1 MSYLQFEDEILKAFQ
16 VTDFGKN
23 PTIENIPTPDPKPD
37 QVRLK
42 IMSCGLNFADILLKN
57 GTYQETPELPFVLGM
72 EVSGIVD
79 AIGSNVTNLSIG
91 DRVAVFGGQGG
102 LAEYGCFELSR
113 CVQLPKKMNFDDA
126 AAFQI
131 AYGTSH
137 LALEYKARTKP
148 GDTLLVLGASG
159 GVGLT
164 AVQLGKLMGARVIG
178 VARGTK
184 KMEIV
189 KKEGADFV
197 LDSEDPDIIPF
208 LKNLGGVDIV
218 YDAVGGDQFKS
229 ALKLCNPEAQIILI
243 GFASGNLPQLKA
255 NHLLVKNITVHGFYW
270 GGFLQFKPNVVTE
283 SLKQLFEWY
292 KSDQIKP
299 HISHKFTLDQAGN
312 ALDVLKNRKST
323 GKVVV
328 KIHKS

>member
-1 MSYLQFEDEILKAFQ
+1 MKAFQ
-16 VTDFGKN
+16 VTDFEKN
-23 PTIENIPTPDPKPD
+23 PTIEDIQKPNPQSD
-37 QVRLK
+37 QIRLK

-57 GTYQETPELPFVLGM
+57 GTYQETPQLPFVLGM
-72 EVSGIVD
+72 EVSGVVD
-79 AIGSNVTNLSIG
+79 ALGSNVTNFSIG

-102 LAEYGCFELSR
+102 LAEFGCFDVSR
-113 CVQLPKKMNFDDA
+113 CVQLPQKMNFDDA

-137 LALEYKARTKP
+137 LALGYKAQTKP

-164 AVQLGKLMGARVIG
+164 AIQLGKLMGARVVG
-178 VARGTK
+178 VARGTR
-184 KMEIV
+184 KMEII

-197 LDSEDPDIIPF
+197 LDSDDPDLVSR
-208 LKNLGGVDIV
+208 LKDLGGIDIV

-229 ALKLCNPEAQIILI
+229 AFKSCNPEARIILI

-255 NHLLVKNITVHGFYW
+255 NHLLVKNVTIHGFYW
-270 GGFLQFKPNVVTE
+270 GGFLQFKPDVVTE
-283 SLKQLFEWY
+283 SLNQLFEWHE
-292 KSDQIKP
+292 SGQIKP
-299 HISHKFTLDQAGN
+299 HISHKFTLDQAED
-312 ALDVLKNRKST
+312 ALELLKNRKST

-328 KIHKS
+328 KIHES

>member
-1 MSYLQFEDEILKAFQ
+1 LKAFQ
-16 VTDFGKN
+16 VTDFEKN
-23 PTIENIPTPDPKPD
+23 PTIEDIQKPNPQVD
-37 QVRLK
+37 QIRLK

-57 GTYQETPELPFVLGM
+57 GTYQETPQLPFVLGM
-72 EVSGIVD
+72 EVSGVVD
-79 AIGSNVTNLSIG
+79 ALGSNVNNFSIG

-102 LAEYGCFELSR
+102 LAEFGCFDVSR
-113 CVQLPKKMNFDDA
+113 CVQLPQKMNFDDA

-137 LALEYKARTKP
+137 LALGYKAQTKP

-164 AVQLGKLMGARVIG
+164 AIQLGKLMGARVVG
-178 VARGTK
+178 VARGAE
-184 KMEIV
+184 KMEII

-197 LDSEDPDIIPF
+197 LDSDDPDLVSR
-208 LKNLGGVDIV
+208 LKDLGGIDIV

-229 ALKLCNPEAQIILI
+229 AFKSCNPEARIILI
-243 GFASGNLPQLKA
+243 GFASGSLPQLKA
-255 NHLLVKNITVHGFYW
+255 NHLLVKNVSVHGFYW
-270 GGFLQFKPNVVTE
+270 GGFLQFKPDIVTE
-283 SLKQLFEWY
+283 SLTQLFRWY
-292 KSDQIKP
+292 EAGEIKP
-299 HISHKFTLDQAGN
+299 HISHKFTLEQAEN
-312 ALDVLKNRKST
+312 ALDLLKNRKST

>member
-1 MSYLQFEDEILKAFQ
+1 MKAFQ
-16 VTDFGKN
+16 VTDFEKT
-23 PTIENIPTPDPKPD
+23 PTIEDIQTPTPKPD
-37 QVRLK
+37 QIRLK

-72 EVSGIVD
+72 EVSGVVD
-79 AIGSNVTNLSIG
+79 VLGSNVTNFSVG

-102 LAEYGCFELSR
+102 LAEYGCFDVSR
-113 CVQLPKKMNFDDA
+113 CVQLPQKMNFDDA

-137 LALEYKARTKP
+137 LALGYKAQTKP
-148 GDTLLVLGASG
+148 GETLLVLGASG

-164 AVQLGKLMGARVIG
+164 AIQLGKLMGARVVG
-178 VARGTK
+178 VARGTE
-184 KMEIV
+184 KMEVI

-197 LDSEDPDIIPF
+197 LDSEDPDLVSQ
-208 LKNLGGVDIV
+208 LKDLGGIDIV

-229 ALKLCNPEAQIILI
+229 AFKACNPEARIILI

-255 NHLLVKNITVHGFYW
+255 NHLLVKNVTIHGFYW
-270 GGFLQFKPNVVTE
+270 GGFLQFKPDVVTE
-283 SLKQLFEWY
+283 SLKQLFEWH
-292 KSDQIKP
+292 KSGQIKP
-299 HISHKFTLDQAGN
+299 HISHKFTLDQAED
-312 ALDVLKNRKST
+312 ALELLKNRKST

-328 KIHKS
+328 KIHEN

>member
-1 MSYLQFEDEILKAFQ
+1 MKAFQ
-16 VTDFGKN
+16 VTNFEKT
-23 PTIENIPTPDPKPD
+23 PTIEDIQTPTPKPD
-37 QVRLK
+37 QIRLK

-72 EVSGIVD
+72 EVSGVVD
-79 AIGSNVTNLSIG
+79 VLGSNITNFSVG

-102 LAEYGCFELSR
+102 LAEYGCFDVSR
-113 CVQLPKKMNFDDA
+113 CVQLPQKMNFDDA

-137 LALEYKARTKP
+137 LALGYKAQTKP

-164 AVQLGKLMGARVIG
+164 AIQLGKLMGARVIG
-178 VARGTK
+178 VARGTE
-184 KMEIV
+184 KMEVI

-197 LDSEDPDIIPF
+197 LDSDDPDLVSR
-208 LKNLGGVDIV
+208 LKDLGGIDIV

-229 ALKLCNPEAQIILI
+229 AFKSCNPEARIILI
-243 GFASGNLPQLKA
+243 GFASGNLPQLRA
-255 NHLLVKNITVHGFYW
+255 NHLLVKNVTVHGFYW

-283 SLKQLFEWY
+283 SLKQLFEWHE
-292 KSDQIKP
+292 SGQIKP
-299 HISHKFTLDQAGN
+299 HISHKFTLDQAED
-312 ALDVLKNRKST
+312 ALDLLKNRKST

-328 KIHKS
+328 KIHES

>member
-1 MSYLQFEDEILKAFQ
+1 
-16 VTDFGKN
+16 
-23 PTIENIPTPDPKPD
+23 
-37 QVRLK
+37 
-42 IMSCGLNFADILLKN
+42 MSCGLNFADILLKN

-72 EVSGIVD
+72 EVSGVVD
-79 AIGSNVTNLSIG
+79 ALGSNVTNFSIG

-102 LAEYGCFELSR
+102 LAEFGCFDVSR
-113 CVQLPKKMNFDDA
+113 CAQLPRKMNFDDA

-137 LALEYKARTKP
+137 LALGYKAQTKP

-164 AVQLGKLMGARVIG
+164 AVQIGKLMGARVVG
-178 VARGTK
+178 VARGTEK
-184 KMEIV
+184 IEII

-197 LDSEDPDIIPF
+197 LDSDDPDLVSR
-208 LKNLGGVDIV
+208 LKNLGGIDIV

-229 ALKLCNPEAQIILI
+229 AFKSCNPEARIILI

-255 NHLLVKNITVHGFYW
+255 NHLLVKNVTVHGFYW
-270 GGFLQFKPNVVTE
+270 GGFLQFKPGVVTE

-292 KSDQIKP
+292 ESGHVKP
-299 HISHKFTLDQAGN
+299 HISHKFTLDQAED
-312 ALDVLKNRKST
+312 ALELLKNRKST

-328 KIHKS
+328 KIHES

>member
-1 MSYLQFEDEILKAFQ
+1 MKAFQ
-16 VTDFGKN
+16 VTDFEKN
-23 PTIENIPTPDPKPD
+23 PTIEHIQKPNPQSD
-37 QVRLK
+37 QIRLK

-57 GTYQETPELPFVLGM
+57 GTYQETPQLPFVLGM
-72 EVSGIVD
+72 EVSGVVD
-79 AIGSNVTNLSIG
+79 ALGSNVTNFSIG

-102 LAEYGCFELSR
+102 LAEYGCFDLSR
-113 CVQLPKKMNFDDA
+113 CVQLPQKMNFDDA

-137 LALEYKARTKP
+137 LALGYKAQTKP

-178 VARGTK
+178 VARGAE
-184 KMEIV
+184 KMGII
-189 KKEGADFV
+189 KKEGADLV
-197 LDSEDPDIIPF
+197 LDSDDPDLISR
-208 LKNLGGVDIV
+208 LKDLGGIDIV

-229 ALKLCNPEAQIILI
+229 AFKSCNPEARIILI

-255 NHLLVKNITVHGFYW
+255 NHLLVKNVTIHGFYW
-270 GGFLQFKPNVVTE
+270 GGFLQFKPSVVTE

-292 KSDQIKP
+292 ESGQIKP
-299 HISHKFTLDQAGN
+299 HISHKFTLDQAKD
-312 ALDVLKNRKST
+312 ALDLLKNRKST

-328 KIHKS
+328 KIHES

>member
-1 MSYLQFEDEILKAFQ
+1 MKAFQ
-16 VTDFGKN
+16 VTDFEKT
-23 PTIENIPTPDPKPD
+23 PTIEDIQTPTPKPD
-37 QVRLK
+37 QIRLK

-72 EVSGIVD
+72 EVSGVVD
-79 AIGSNVTNLSIG
+79 VLGSNVTNFSVG

-102 LAEYGCFELSR
+102 LAEYGCFDVSR
-113 CVQLPKKMNFDDA
+113 CVQLPQKMNFDDA

-137 LALEYKARTKP
+137 LALGYKAQTKP

-164 AVQLGKLMGARVIG
+164 AIQLGKLMGARVVG
-178 VARGTK
+178 VARGTE
-184 KMEIV
+184 KMEII

-197 LDSEDPDIIPF
+197 LDSDDPDLVSR
-208 LKNLGGVDIV
+208 LKDLGGIDIV

-229 ALKLCNPEAQIILI
+229 AFKSCNPEARIILI

-255 NHLLVKNITVHGFYW
+255 NHLLVKNVTIHGFYW
-270 GGFLQFKPNVVTE
+270 GGFLQFKPDVVTE
-283 SLKQLFEWY
+283 SLKQLFEWHE
-292 KSDQIKP
+292 SGQIKP
-299 HISHKFTLDQAGN
+299 HISHKFTLDQAED
-312 ALDVLKNRKST
+312 ALELLKNRKST

-328 KIHKS
+328 KIHES

>member
-1 MSYLQFEDEILKAFQ
+1 LKAFQ
-16 VTDFGKN
+16 VTDFEKN
-23 PTIENIPTPDPKPD
+23 PTIEDIQKPNPQID
-37 QVRLK
+37 QIRLK

-57 GTYQETPELPFVLGM
+57 GTYQETPQLPFVLGM
-72 EVSGIVD
+72 EVSGVVD
-79 AIGSNVTNLSIG
+79 ALGSNVTNFSIG

-102 LAEYGCFELSR
+102 LAEFGCFDVSR
-113 CVQLPKKMNFDDA
+113 CVQLPQKMNFDDA

-137 LALEYKARTKP
+137 LALGYKAQTKP

-164 AVQLGKLMGARVIG
+164 AIQLGKLMGARVVG
-178 VARGTK
+178 VARGTE
-184 KMEIV
+184 KMEII

-197 LDSEDPDIIPF
+197 LDSDDPDLVSR
-208 LKNLGGVDIV
+208 LKDLGGIDIV

-229 ALKLCNPEAQIILI
+229 AFKSCNPEARIILI

-255 NHLLVKNITVHGFYW
+255 NHLLVKNVSVHGFYW
-270 GGFLQFKPNVVTE
+270 GGFLQFKPDVVTE

-292 KSDQIKP
+292 E
-299 HISHKFTLDQAGN
+299 
-312 ALDVLKNRKST
+312 T
-323 GKVVV
+323 GPDKTAY
-328 KIHKS
+328 

>member
-1 MSYLQFEDEILKAFQ
+1 MKAFQ
-16 VTDFGKN
+16 VTDFEKN
-23 PTIENIPTPDPKPD
+23 PTIEHIQIPDPKPD
-37 QVRLK
+37 QIRLK

-57 GTYQETPELPFVLGM
+57 GTYQETPPLPFVLGM
-72 EVSGIVD
+72 EVSGVVD
-79 AIGSNVTNLSIG
+79 ALGSNVTNFSIG

-102 LAEYGCFELSR
+102 LAEYGCFDSSR
-113 CVQLPKKMNFDDA
+113 CVKTPQKMSFDDA

-137 LALEYKARTKP
+137 LALGYKAQTKP

-178 VARGTK
+178 VARGTE
-184 KMEIV
+184 KMEIIE
-189 KKEGADFV
+189 KEGADFV
-197 LDSEDPDIIPF
+197 LDSDDPNLISR
-208 LKNLGGVDIV
+208 LKDLGGVDVV

-229 ALKLCNPEAQIILI
+229 AFKSCNPEARIILI
-243 GFASGNLPQLKA
+243 GFASGSLPQLRA
-255 NHLLVKNITVHGFYW
+255 NHLLVKNVTVHGFYW
-270 GGFLQFKPNVVTE
+270 GGFLQFKPNVVTD

-292 KSDQIKP
+292 ETDKIRP
-299 HISHKFTLDQAGN
+299 HISHKFSLDQAED
-312 ALDVLKNRKST
+312 ALNLLKNRKST

-328 KIHKS
+328 KIHES

>member
-1 MSYLQFEDEILKAFQ
+1 MKAFQ
-16 VTDFGKN
+16 VTDFEKN
-23 PTIENIPTPDPKPD
+23 PTIQDIQKPNPQID
-37 QVRLK
+37 QIRLK

-72 EVSGIVD
+72 EVSGVVD
-79 AIGSNVTNLSIG
+79 VLGSNVTNFSVG

-102 LAEYGCFELSR
+102 LAEYGCFDVSR
-113 CVQLPKKMNFDDA
+113 CVQLPQKMNFDDA

-137 LALEYKARTKP
+137 VALGYKAQTKP

-178 VARGTK
+178 VARGTE
-184 KMEIV
+184 KMEII

-197 LDSEDPDIIPF
+197 LDSDDPDLVSR
-208 LKNLGGVDIV
+208 LKDLGGIDIV

-229 ALKLCNPEAQIILI
+229 AFKACNPEARIILI

-255 NHLLVKNITVHGFYW
+255 NHLLVKNVTIHGFYW
-270 GGFLQFKPNVVTE
+270 GGFLQFKPDVVTE
-283 SLKQLFEWY
+283 SLNQLFEWHE
-292 KSDQIKP
+292 SGQIKP
-299 HISHKFTLDQAGN
+299 HISHKFTLDQAED
-312 ALDVLKNRKST
+312 ALELLKNRKST

-328 KIHKS
+328 KIHES

>member
-1 MSYLQFEDEILKAFQ
+1 MKAFQ
-16 VTDFGKN
+16 VTDFEKN
-23 PTIENIPTPDPKPD
+23 PTIEDIQKPNPQID
-37 QVRLK
+37 QIRLK

-57 GTYQETPELPFVLGM
+57 GTYQETPQLPFVLGM
-72 EVSGIVD
+72 EVSGVVD
-79 AIGSNVTNLSIG
+79 ALGSNVTNFSIG

-102 LAEYGCFELSR
+102 LAEYGCFDLSR
-113 CVQLPKKMNFDDA
+113 CVQLPQKMNFDDA

-137 LALEYKARTKP
+137 LALGYKAQTKP

-178 VARGTK
+178 VTRGAE
-184 KMEIV
+184 KMEII

-197 LDSEDPDIIPF
+197 LDSDDPDLISR
-208 LKNLGGVDIV
+208 LKDLGGIDIV

-229 ALKLCNPEAQIILI
+229 AFKSCNPEARIILI

-255 NHLLVKNITVHGFYW
+255 NHLLVKNVTVHGFYW
-270 GGFLQFKPNVVTE
+270 GGFLQFKPVVVTE

-292 KSDQIKP
+292 ESGHIKP
-299 HISHKFTLDQAGN
+299 HISHKFTLDQAKD
-312 ALDVLKNRKST
+312 ALDLLKNRKST

-328 KIHKS
+328 KIHES

>member
-1 MSYLQFEDEILKAFQ
+1 MKAFQ
-16 VTDFGKN
+16 VTDFEKN
-23 PTIENIPTPDPKPD
+23 PTIEDIQKPNPQID
-37 QVRLK
+37 QIRLK

-57 GTYQETPELPFVLGM
+57 GTYQETPQLPFVLGM
-72 EVSGIVD
+72 EVSGVVD
-79 AIGSNVTNLSIG
+79 ALGSNVTNFSIG

-102 LAEYGCFELSR
+102 LAEFGCFDVSR
-113 CVQLPKKMNFDDA
+113 CVQLPQKMNFDDA

-137 LALEYKARTKP
+137 LALGYKAQTKP

-164 AVQLGKLMGARVIG
+164 AIQLGKLMGARVIG
-178 VARGTK
+178 VARGTE
-184 KMEIV
+184 KMEVI

-197 LDSEDPDIIPF
+197 LDSEDPDLVSH
-208 LKNLGGVDIV
+208 LKDLGGIDIV

-229 ALKLCNPEAQIILI
+229 AFKSCNPEARIILI

-255 NHLLVKNITVHGFYW
+255 NHLLVKNVTIHGFYW
-270 GGFLQFKPNVVTE
+270 GGFLQFKPDVVTE
-283 SLKQLFEWY
+283 SLKQLFEWHE
-292 KSDQIKP
+292 SGQIKP
-299 HISHKFTLDQAGN
+299 HISHKFTLDQAED
-312 ALDVLKNRKST
+312 ALELLKNRKST

-328 KIHKS
+328 KIHES

>member
-1 MSYLQFEDEILKAFQ
+1 MKAFQ
-16 VTDFGKN
+16 VTNFKKT
-23 PTIENIPTPDPKPD
+23 PTIEDIQTPTPKPD
-37 QVRLK
+37 QIRLK

-72 EVSGIVD
+72 EVSGVVD
-79 AIGSNVTNLSIG
+79 VLGSNITNFSVG

-102 LAEYGCFELSR
+102 LAEYGCFDVSR
-113 CVQLPKKMNFDDA
+113 CVQLPQKMNFDDA

-137 LALEYKARTKP
+137 LALGYKAQTKP

-164 AVQLGKLMGARVIG
+164 AIQLGKLMGARVIG
-178 VARGTK
+178 VARGTE
-184 KMEIV
+184 KMEVI

-197 LDSEDPDIIPF
+197 LDSDDPDLVSR
-208 LKNLGGVDIV
+208 LKDLGGIDIV

-229 ALKLCNPEAQIILI
+229 AFKSCNPEARIILI

-255 NHLLVKNITVHGFYW
+255 NHLLVKNVTVHGFYW

-283 SLKQLFEWY
+283 SLKQLFEWHE
-292 KSDQIKP
+292 SGQIKP
-299 HISHKFTLDQAGN
+299 HISHKFTLDQAED
-312 ALDVLKNRKST
+312 ALDLLKNRKST

-328 KIHKS
+328 KIHES

>member
-1 MSYLQFEDEILKAFQ
+1 MKAFQ
-16 VTDFGKN
+16 VTNFEKT
-23 PTIENIPTPDPKPD
+23 PTIEDIQTPTPKPD
-37 QVRLK
+37 QIRLK

-72 EVSGIVD
+72 EVSGVVD
-79 AIGSNVTNLSIG
+79 VLGSNITNFSVG

-102 LAEYGCFELSR
+102 LAEYGCFDVSR
-113 CVQLPKKMNFDDA
+113 CVQLPQKMNFDDA

-137 LALEYKARTKP
+137 LALGYKAQTKP

-164 AVQLGKLMGARVIG
+164 AIQLGKLMGARVIG
-178 VARGTK
+178 VARGTE
-184 KMEIV
+184 KMEVI

-197 LDSEDPDIIPF
+197 LDSDDPDLVSR
-208 LKNLGGVDIV
+208 LKDLGGIDIV

-229 ALKLCNPEAQIILI
+229 AFKSCNPEARIILI

-255 NHLLVKNITVHGFYW
+255 NHLLVKNVTVHGFYW

-283 SLKQLFEWY
+283 SLKQLFEWHE
-292 KSDQIKP
+292 SGQIKP
-299 HISHKFTLDQAGN
+299 HISHKFTLDQAED
-312 ALDVLKNRKST
+312 ALDLLKNRKST

-328 KIHKS
+328 KIHES

>member
-1 MSYLQFEDEILKAFQ
+1 MKAFQ
-16 VTDFGKN
+16 VTDFEKN
-23 PTIENIPTPDPKPD
+23 PTIEHIHKPNPQSD
-37 QVRLK
+37 QIRLK

-57 GTYQETPELPFVLGM
+57 GTYQEMPELPFVLGM
-72 EVSGIVD
+72 EVSGVVD
-79 AIGSNVTNLSIG
+79 ALGSNVTNFSIG

-102 LAEYGCFELSR
+102 LAEFGCFDVSR
-113 CVQLPKKMNFDDA
+113 CVQLPQKMNFDDA

-137 LALEYKARTKP
+137 LALEYKAQTKP
-148 GDTLLVLGASG
+148 GDKLLVLGASG

-164 AVQLGKLMGARVIG
+164 AIQLGKLMGARVVG
-178 VARGTK
+178 VARGTE
-184 KMEIV
+184 KMEII

-197 LDSEDPDIIPF
+197 FDSDDPDLVSR
-208 LKNLGGVDIV
+208 LKDLGGIDIV

-229 ALKLCNPEAQIILI
+229 AFKSCNPEARIILI

-255 NHLLVKNITVHGFYW
+255 NHLLVKNVSVHGFYW
-270 GGFLQFKPNVVTE
+270 GGFLQFKPDIVTE
-283 SLKQLFEWY
+283 SLTQLFRWY
-292 KSDQIKP
+292 EAGEIKP
-299 HISHKFTLDQAGN
+299 HISHKFTLEQAEA
-312 ALDVLKNRKST
+312 ALDLLKNRKST

>member
-1 MSYLQFEDEILKAFQ
+1 MKAFQ
-16 VTDFGKN
+16 VSNFEAD
-23 PTIENIPTPDPKPD
+23 PTIENIPKPNPKSN
-37 QVRLK
+37 QIRLK
-42 IMSCGLNFADILLKN
+42 IMSCGLNFADILMTS
-57 GTYQETPELPFVLGM
+57 GTYQETPQLPFVLGM
-72 EVSGIVD
+72 EVSGVVD
-79 AIGSNVTNLSIG
+79 ALGSNVTNLSIG
-91 DRVAVFGGQGG
+91 DRVAVFGGHGG
-102 LAEYGCFELSR
+102 LAEYGCFDLSR

-137 LALEYKARTKP
+137 LALEYKAKTKP

-164 AVQLGKLMGARVIG
+164 AVQLGKLMGARVVG
-178 VARGTK
+178 VARGAK

-189 KKEGADFV
+189 KKEGADYV
-197 LDSEDPDIIPF
+197 LDSEDPDLISH
-208 LKNLGGVDIV
+208 LKDLGGVDVV
-218 YDAVGGDQFKS
+218 YDAVGGEQFKS
-229 ALKLCNPEAQIILI
+229 AFRSCNPEARIILI
-243 GFASGNLPQLKA
+243 GFASGNVPQLKA

-270 GGFLQFKPNVVTE
+270 GGFLQFKPSVVTE

-299 HISHKFTLDQAGN
+299 HISHKFNLDHAEDALNTLKQ
-312 ALDVLKNRKST
+312 RKST

-328 KIHKS
+328 KIHES

>member
-1 MSYLQFEDEILKAFQ
+1 MKAFQ
-16 VTDFGKN
+16 VTDFEKN
-23 PTIENIPTPDPKPD
+23 PTIEDIQKPNPQID
-37 QVRLK
+37 QIRLK

-57 GTYQETPELPFVLGM
+57 GTYQETPQLPFVLGM
-72 EVSGIVD
+72 EVSGVVD
-79 AIGSNVTNLSIG
+79 ALGSNVTNFSIG

-102 LAEYGCFELSR
+102 LAEFGCFDVSR
-113 CVQLPKKMNFDDA
+113 CVQLPQKMNFDDA

-137 LALEYKARTKP
+137 LALGYKAQTKP

-164 AVQLGKLMGARVIG
+164 AIQLGKLMGARVVG

-184 KMEIV
+184 KMEII

-197 LDSEDPDIIPF
+197 LDSDDPDLVSR
-208 LKNLGGVDIV
+208 LKDLGGIDIV

-229 ALKLCNPEAQIILI
+229 AFKSCNPEARIILI

-255 NHLLVKNITVHGFYW
+255 NHLLVKNVSVHGFYW
-270 GGFLQFKPNVVTE
+270 GGFLQFKPDVVTE
-283 SLKQLFEWY
+283 SLKQLFGWSE
-292 KSDQIKP
+292 SGQIKP
-299 HISHKFTLDQAGN
+299 HISHKFSLEQAED
-312 ALDVLKNRKST
+312 ALDLLKNRKST

-328 KIHKS
+328 KIHES